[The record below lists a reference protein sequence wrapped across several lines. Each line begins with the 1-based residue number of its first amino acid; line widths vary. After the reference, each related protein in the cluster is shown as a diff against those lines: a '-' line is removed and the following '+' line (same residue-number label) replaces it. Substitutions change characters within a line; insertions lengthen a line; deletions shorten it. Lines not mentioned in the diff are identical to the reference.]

1 MEGFLEK
8 IPESLKKFVDPSMP
22 KEMRLMAAK
31 GLIPVPPK
39 DMALVLYCL
48 TLDLDTE
55 ISKEA
60 ERSLK
65 SMPEQVIATVVGDI
79 STPPELLDYIGR
91 NTTNDS
97 ILEKIILNQSTS
109 DTTITYL
116 AETVHAGSLTE
127 LIANNQVRILRS
139 AEIVEALSKNPSISR
154 STLDRVVSFL
164 RLYLEKKGEIPKF
177 LEEDKTALDTSQEVE
192 GLSLDTEGT
201 EKESE
206 STVLEDVRE
215 SFLDSIDFSKELIE
229 ETEEEIGERKRENLL
244 YIIKQ
249 MRIPERIKLAI
260 LGNTEV
266 RKILV
271 RDPNK
276 LVASAVLKNPRLT
289 DMEVV
294 LIAQSK
300 TVDEELLREI
310 SATRKWARVY
320 RVKVALVNNPKTP
333 AHIALNFIRHLRDK
347 ELKSLMQN
355 KDVPGVIVSA
365 AKRLVQE
372 RREKGN

>member
-1 MEGFLEK
+1 
-8 IPESLKKFVDPSMP
+8 
-22 KEMRLMAAK
+22 
-31 GLIPVPPK
+31 
-39 DMALVLYCL
+39 
-48 TLDLDTE
+48 
-55 ISKEA
+55 
-60 ERSLK
+60 
-65 SMPEQVIATVVGDI
+65 
-79 STPPELLDYIGR
+79 
-91 NTTNDS
+91 
-97 ILEKIILNQSTS
+97 
-109 DTTITYL
+109 
-116 AETVHAGSLTE
+116 
-127 LIANNQVRILRS
+127 
-139 AEIVEALSKNPSISR
+139 
-154 STLDRVVSFL
+154 VVSFL

-310 SATRKWARVY
+310 SATCKWARVY